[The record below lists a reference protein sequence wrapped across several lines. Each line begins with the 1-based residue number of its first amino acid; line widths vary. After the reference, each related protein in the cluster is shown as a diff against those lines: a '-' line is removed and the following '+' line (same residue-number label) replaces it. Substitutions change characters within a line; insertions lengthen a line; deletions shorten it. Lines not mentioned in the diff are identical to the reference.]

1 MTSIIGLDFEVNDQ
15 VHLAV
20 GFENGLVEIRT
31 HRTGELLHS
40 VKCGDKPIQK
50 LFFYDYRQTGAV
62 GSNSGKQLIAVDSE
76 GNVRGFTV
84 SANIKA
90 FELQVQSEEKIQA
103 DEVLELNQKKIE
115 L

>member
-1 MTSIIGLDFEVNDQ
+1 MVGVDFEVNDQ

-50 LFFYDYRQTGAV
+50 LFFYDYRQTG
-62 GSNSGKQLIAVDSE
+62 GSNQSAGKQVIAIDSD

-90 FELQVQSEEKIQA
+90 FQLEVQSEEKIQA
-103 DEVLELNQKKIE
+103 DEVLELN
-115 L
+115 